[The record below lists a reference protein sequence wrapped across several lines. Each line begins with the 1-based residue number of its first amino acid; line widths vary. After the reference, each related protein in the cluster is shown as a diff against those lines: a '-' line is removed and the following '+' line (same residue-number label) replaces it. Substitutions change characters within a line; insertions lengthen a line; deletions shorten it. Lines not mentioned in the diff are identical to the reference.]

1 MNLGLYENGFIP
13 GETVTIDMPC
23 ASFDRMETTVVHP
36 RPMDI
41 LAPDEVL
48 VKNPVA
54 PTWVLKLPKGFLLKA
69 GGERSF
75 AARSFPAPVSLGTVI
90 R

>member
-1 MNLGLYENGFIP
+1 MNLGLYSNGFTA
-13 GETVTIDMPC
+13 GETVIIDMPC

-36 RPMDI
+36 RPVDI

-54 PTWVLKLPKGFLLKA
+54 PTWVLKLPKDFLLKA
-69 GGERSF
+69 GESGQGYF
-75 AARSFPAPVSLGTVI
+75 AAAAPVSLGVVI